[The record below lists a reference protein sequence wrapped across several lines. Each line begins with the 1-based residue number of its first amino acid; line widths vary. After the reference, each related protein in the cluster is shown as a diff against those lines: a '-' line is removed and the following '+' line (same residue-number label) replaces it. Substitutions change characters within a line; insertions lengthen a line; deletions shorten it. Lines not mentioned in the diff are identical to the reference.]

1 MSKKSLSIFVLVI
14 NLFICSRAY
23 GQESTI
29 PDSTTNFNTNF
40 HFQLTSVSQ
49 YHFAMKAPY
58 TGNNSLSKGDE
69 SASTLT
75 ATLFWGTK
83 LWKGAGLYINPEVA
97 GGSGISS
104 AKGIAAF
111 TNGEA
116 FRVGDPEPKIYLA
129 RGFIKQIFNLDD
141 THEYIGTGPNEVY
154 KSRAKKY
161 LMIVV
166 GKFSIADYFDNNS
179 YSHDPRSQFLN
190 WGLMSNGAWDYP
202 ANVRGYTWGTVLEY
216 GNEKYKLRGAIT
228 LVPKD
233 ANGNDLDL
241 NIGKANSSVI
251 EFEKPIQFAKRS
263 GKIRLLGFYTM
274 ARMGNYALAIQ
285 NNPTFPDITSTRVY
299 SRSKYGFGINL
310 EQEIGDGLGLFAR
323 ASWNDGQNETWAFTE
338 IDRSASVGLGF
349 EGERWKRKKDYA
361 GLATVVSTLSSEH
374 SRYLA
379 SGGYGFIVGDG
390 FLNEGPECVTELF
403 YRANIFSDSFY
414 ATANYQFVVNP
425 GYNQDRGPAHVVGL
439 RVHIEF

>member
-1 MSKKSLSIFVLVI
+1 MKVSTIFAYLVTLLI
-14 NLFICSRAY
+14 GFEATA
-23 GQESTI
+23 QESTI
-29 PDSTTNFNTNF
+29 PDSTTNFNPNF

-49 YHFAMKAPY
+49 YHFAMNAPY
-58 TGNNSLSKGDE
+58 TGNNSLGKGDE

-75 ATLFWGTK
+75 ATIFWGTK

-116 FRVGDPEPKIYLA
+116 FRVGDPEPKIYVA
-129 RGFIKQIFNLDD
+129 RMFLKQIINLDD
-141 THEYIGTGPNEVY
+141 TQEYIGSGPNEVY
-154 KSRAKKY
+154 KSRAKEY
-161 LMIVV
+161 LMVVV
-166 GKFSIADYFDNNS
+166 GKFSIADYFDNNA

-202 ANVRGYTWGTVLEY
+202 ANVRGYTWGVVLEY
-216 GNEKYKLRGAIT
+216 GNEKYKVRGATT

-241 NIGKANSSVI
+241 NVGQANSSVI
-251 EFEKPIQFAKRS
+251 EFEKPIQLAKRS
-263 GKIRLLGFYTM
+263 GNIRLLGFYTQ
-274 ARMGNYALAIQ
+274 ARMGNYTLSVQ
-285 NNPTFPDITSTRVY
+285 LNPAAPDITSTRLY

-310 EQEIGDGLGLFAR
+310 EQEIGNGIGLFAR
-323 ASWNDGQNETWAFTE
+323 ASWNDGKNETWAFTE
-338 IDRSASVGLGF
+338 IDRSASAGLGF
-349 EGERWKRKKDYA
+349 QGERWKRKNDYA
-361 GLATVVSTLSSEH
+361 GVATVVSTLSPEH

-390 FLNEGPECVTELF
+390 SLNEGAECVTELF

-425 GYNQDRGPAHVVGL
+425 GFNKDRGPAHVVGL